1 MRIMLGLVFAAA
13 LMPLG
18 YVLGWVASYYLG
30 DHGDVGSAFL
40 TLLTVPLGVVI
51 GAVAGVILAA
61 KLVGSR

>member
-1 MRIMLGLVFAAA
+1 MLGLVFAAA

>member
-1 MRIMLGLVFAAA
+1 MRIMLSLVFAAA
-13 LMPLG
+13 LVPLG

-30 DHGDVGSAFL
+30 DHGDVATAFL

-61 KLVGSR
+61 KLVGPR

>member
-1 MRIMLGLVFAAA
+1 MRILLSLVFAAA
-13 LMPLG
+13 LVPLG

-30 DHGDVGSAFL
+30 DRGDVGTAFL

-61 KLVGSR
+61 KMIGPR

>member
-1 MRIMLGLVFAAA
+1 MFAAA
-13 LMPLG
+13 LVPLG

-30 DHGDVGSAFL
+30 DRGDVGTAFL

-61 KLVGSR
+61 KMIGPR

>member
-1 MRIMLGLVFAAA
+1 MRIMLGLVFAAP